1 MAAQP
6 QVSDGALVSTAI
18 DDDEIALEHEQETG
32 PLQEEEG
39 GGGRL
44 KRMLLI
50 EELARYY
57 QRLDGKKEAKGV
69 GEVLREK
76 WRRIGRERK
85 VMWTVE
91 YLTLQKRRY

>member
-6 QVSDGALVSTAI
+6 QVGDGALVSTAI

-44 KRMLLI
+44 KRMTD

-57 QRLDGKKEAKGV
+57 RRLDGKKEAKEV

-76 WRRIGRERK
+76 GRRMERERK
-85 VMWTVE
+85 AMWTVE
-91 YLTLQKRRY
+91 Y